1 MKNNKR
7 AQEVE
12 SELRDKRHH
21 EGGEQMHSIS
31 LYGKPRKVNAVMV
44 LGSEL
49 HPDVIDVMD
58 GKCDYISAEDHA
70 VYSVDTIRTL
80 MEDGEEISETVRA
93 LLQDL
98 ITQTDGAEFIFVLSD
113 GGTKWTNV

>member
-1 MKNNKR
+1 
-7 AQEVE
+7 
-12 SELRDKRHH
+12 
-21 EGGEQMHSIS
+21 MHSIS

-49 HPDVIDVMD
+49 HPDVIDVID

-70 VYSVDTIRTL
+70 VYSVKTIRTL
-80 MEDGEEISETVRA
+80 MEDGEEKISEAVRA

-98 ITQTDGAEFIFVLSD
+98 ITQTDGAEFIFVFSD
-113 GGTKWTNV
+113 GGTKWTNL